1 MGKRPVKKSE
11 AAEPSP
17 GPALLVACVLIGLF
31 TYRLTIPAH
40 ESPLL
45 TELVLTI
52 VFDAAMVVGL
62 VVLRARLAAPT
73 VRCRW
78 SSPGRAIS
86 IFRFGRGKAAAP
98 SRKVAAVMTIVAT
111 SGHRRVDSVSLVV
124 PSAHGRVRRA
134 HRSMTTLS

>member
-17 GPALLVACVLIGLF
+17 VPAFLVACVLIGLF
-31 TYRLTIPAH
+31 TYRLTVPAH

-62 VVLRARLAAPT
+62 VVLRARLP
-73 VRCRW
+73 RQYSGLRLSLGWDC
-78 SSPGRAIS
+78 SS
-86 IFRFGRGKAAAP
+86 
-98 SRKVAAVMTIVAT
+98 
-111 SGHRRVDSVSLVV
+111 
-124 PSAHGRVRRA
+124 SA
-134 HRSMTTLS
+134 